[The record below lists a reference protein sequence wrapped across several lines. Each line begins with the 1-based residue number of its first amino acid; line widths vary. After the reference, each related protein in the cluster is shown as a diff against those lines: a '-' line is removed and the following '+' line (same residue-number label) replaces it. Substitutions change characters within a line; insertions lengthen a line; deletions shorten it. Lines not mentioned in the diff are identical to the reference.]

1 MLECVFFNLDGT
13 LLPMDM
19 DTFTGGY
26 FSLRAEKLA
35 PLGYEK
41 KKLIDSVWAGTKA
54 MVKNDGSVTNREAF
68 WRVFGSIW
76 GGSLEE
82 SEELFDGFYR
92 NEFEKVRSL
101 CGFSEKAAEVVSLL
115 KDAGIGRVLATNPI
129 FPEVATRARV
139 RWAGLSYD
147 DFSIVTTYENTCY
160 AKPDVRYYEYLLEKT
175 GFRAERT
182 LMVGNDCTE
191 DMVAQKCGMKV
202 FLLTPC
208 MINPAGED
216 IGRWPHG
223 DFDGLISYI
232 RSIM

>member
-1 MLECVFFNLDGT
+1 MLECVFFDLDGT

-26 FSLRAEKLA
+26 FSLLAEKLA

-68 WRVFGSIW
+68 WRVFGSVW

-101 CGFSEKAAEVVSLL
+101 CGFSE
-115 KDAGIGRVLATNPI
+115 R
-129 FPEVATRARV
+129 RR
-139 RWAGLSYD
+139 RWYLS
-147 DFSIVTTYENTCY
+147 
-160 AKPDVRYYEYLLEKT
+160 
-175 GFRAERT
+175 
-182 LMVGNDCTE
+182 
-191 DMVAQKCGMKV
+191 
-202 FLLTPC
+202 
-208 MINPAGED
+208 
-216 IGRWPHG
+216 
-223 DFDGLISYI
+223 
-232 RSIM
+232 

>member
-1 MLECVFFNLDGT
+1 MLECVFFDLDGT

-19 DTFTGGY
+19 DTFTNGY
-26 FSLRAEKLA
+26 FSLLAEKLA
-35 PLGYEK
+35 PMGYEK

-68 WRVFGSIW
+68 WRVFGSVW
-76 GGSLEE
+76 DGSLEE
-82 SEELFDGFYR
+82 SEELFDSFYR

-139 RWAGLSYD
+139 RWAGLGYD

-175 GFRAERT
+175 GFRAEMT

-191 DMVAQKCGMKV
+191 DMAAQKCGMKV
-202 FLLTPC
+202 FLLTPY
-208 MINPAGED
+208 MINPSGED